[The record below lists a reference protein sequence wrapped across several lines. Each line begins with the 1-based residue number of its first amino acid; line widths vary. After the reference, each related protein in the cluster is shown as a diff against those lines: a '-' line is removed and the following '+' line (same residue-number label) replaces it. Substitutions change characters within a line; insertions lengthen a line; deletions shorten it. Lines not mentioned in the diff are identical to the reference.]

1 MLDPVAGAPAPES
14 FIGDLLGTRTPE
26 QTDFARRLLDALKRS
41 LPDLVPRSLEH
52 PFQAEISQG
61 LGGTSALLAVLDA
74 PVPHPVEAQ
83 VAALDAL
90 ARIGEHHPLSKEVMS
105 ALRKS
110 LAAAKDP
117 QVASV
122 AARALAVGRDPEF
135 LAQQRAFLGSTDL
148 AQLRI
153 SARLLGY
160 AKDPAAAP
168 VLLELLTLD
177 RTAVADV
184 VIWALGQIGD
194 EAAVPRLHAFLE
206 RSIHPE
212 VVIAAVGHI
221 GARLSVMRTLPVLLD
236 GPTPL
241 REAAAEAL
249 ARIIQKQE
257 GRLGD
262 RDLGRSVLEAL
273 GKVWPSDPSKKV
285 RFWAM
290 LGYAGLGGH
299 LAPNEILTALGGGLT
314 DKDLEAVGNLLS
326 KRAPRPKK

>member
-1 MLDPVAGAPAPES
+1 MLDPVAGAPAPET

-26 QTDFARRLLDALKRS
+26 QTDFARRLLEALKRS
-41 LPDLVPRSLEH
+41 LPELVPRALEH
-52 PFQAEISQG
+52 PYQAEISLGVGG
-61 LGGTSALLAVLDA
+61 LPGLLAALAAKA
-74 PVPHPVEAQ
+74 PVPAQ
-83 VAALDAL
+83 VAALDAI
-90 ARIGEHHPLSKEVMS
+90 ARVGEHHPLSKEVMS
-105 ALRKS
+105 ALRKA
-110 LAAAKDP
+110 LAEAKDP
-117 QVASV
+117 EVASV

-160 AKDPAAAP
+160 AKDPVAAP

-184 VIWALGQIGD
+184 IIWALGQIGD

-212 VVIAAVGHI
+212 VVLAALGHI
-221 GARLSVMRTLPVLLD
+221 GARLSVMRTLPVLLE

-262 RDLGRSVLEAL
+262 RELGRSVLEVL
-273 GKVWPSDPSKKV
+273 GKVWPSDPSKRV

-314 DKDLEAVGNLLS
+314 DKDLEAVGNLLTQ
-326 KRAPRPKK
+326 RAPSPKK